1 MLVQYGMDE
10 DLGLAVYKE
19 DQDYTLFKPYS
30 EEKAEQIDKKIK
42 EYLDKAYKKA
52 KEIIQD
58 HKDEIVRIAGILIRK
73 EYLSGDDFSE
83 MIDHPETIDAFEEAI
98 EKKEKEEEKNH
109 KKKKNLN
116 LHLQNQKKQS
126 NLIYLH

>member
-42 EYLDKAYKKA
+42 EYLDKQYKKA
-52 KEIIQD
+52 KEIILD
-58 HKDEIVRIAGILIRK
+58 HKENIVRIAGILIRK

-83 MIDHPETIDAFEEAI
+83 MIDHPETIDEFEEAM
-98 EKKEKEEEKNH
+98 EQKEKEESKKEEKEE
-109 KKKKNLN
+109 KSESSSTESEETK
-116 LHLQNQKKQS
+116 
-126 NLIYLH
+126 